1 MKMKKMLLDKLE
13 TAQQAI
19 DNKIKENEQYFIL
32 FKKEMEAE
40 GLCKKTIEKHLSN
53 AEFFVNDYL
62 NFYEVND
69 MPYGL
74 KCAFD
79 FFEYFYPRKYLGS
92 PYSCGVMMTS
102 LCKFYKVMAKH
113 NLVDLVE
120 TAAFIDEI
128 KDSRK
133 EWMELNRIGEDD
145 DECIDD

>member
-1 MKMKKMLLDKLE
+1 MDYD
-13 TAQQAI
+13 I
-19 DNKIKENEQYFIL
+19 DELYERKVEENESYFFL
-32 FKKEMEAE
+32 FMRELEDD
-40 GLCKKTIEKHLSN
+40 GLDVEEIKNHLAN
-53 AEFFVNDYL
+53 AELYVNDYL

-79 FFEYFYPRKYLGS
+79 FFEYFYPRKCLGS

-113 NLVDLVE
+113 NLVDPVE

>member
-1 MKMKKMLLDKLE
+1 MDYD
-13 TAQQAI
+13 I
-19 DNKIKENEQYFIL
+19 DELYERKVEENESYFFL
-32 FKKEMEAE
+32 FMRELEDD
-40 GLCKKTIEKHLSN
+40 GLDVEEIKNHLAN
-53 AEFFVNDYL
+53 AELYVNDYL

-79 FFEYFYPRKYLGS
+79 FFEYFYPRKCLGS

>member
-1 MKMKKMLLDKLE
+1 
-13 TAQQAI
+13 
-19 DNKIKENEQYFIL
+19 
-32 FKKEMEAE
+32 
-40 GLCKKTIEKHLSN
+40 
-53 AEFFVNDYL
+53 
-62 NFYEVND
+62 

-113 NLVDLVE
+113 NLVDPVE

-145 DECIDD
+145 NECIDD

>member
-1 MKMKKMLLDKLE
+1 MDYD
-13 TAQQAI
+13 I
-19 DNKIKENEQYFIL
+19 DELYERKVEENESYFFL
-32 FKKEMEAE
+32 FMRELEDE
-40 GLCKKTIEKHLSN
+40 GLDVEEIKNHLAN
-53 AEFFVNDYL
+53 AELYVNDYL
-62 NFYEVND
+62 NFYEIRD
-69 MPYGL
+69 MEEGL
-74 KCAFD
+74 KCATD
-79 FFEYFYPRKYLGS
+79 FFEYFYPRKCLGS